1 MGCLLLMI
9 ILYRICSILGAI
21 TFWYAL
27 SDQTFN
33 YGKGRYFHVYVCA
46 LHSQTTFTQQGKM
59 WRNLLRLATRRRTP
73 NLLRGSL
80 KTNITRDTRLCYR
93 EASVSSLIPFGW
105 VKKSEKTPQALVQ
118 AVEQTNTEG
127 SLVEAHNK
135 LKKFEKQEEKFIPVT
150 RRTLVNRL
158 VEEDGL
164 LNWEEKRLLESFA
177 ASLDAYYSQKFY
189 ALLEEAKVR
198 DHLRQISRLVC
209 RVCVCCPR

>member
-1 MGCLLLMI
+1 
-9 ILYRICSILGAI
+9 
-21 TFWYAL
+21 
-27 SDQTFN
+27 
-33 YGKGRYFHVYVCA
+33 
-46 LHSQTTFTQQGKM
+46 M
-59 WRNLLRLATRRRTP
+59 WRNLLRLATRRRSP

-80 KTNITRDTRLCYR
+80 KTNIIRDIRLCYR

-209 RVCVCCPR
+209 RVCVCCPQ